1 MTHTTNYNLNKFEA
15 ADRVTRDGFNQNAD
29 RIDAALKSVADAAA
43 AAQSTAN
50 SAAASALNF
59 VCGSYTG
66 DGATSR
72 VLGVG
77 FTPRIVFICAASGHT
92 VLNTELSTVHYG
104 GLAVTGSS
112 IAIYQGEILAIV
124 PGGFTVHYNQV
135 SPYLFISSNQANTV
149 YNYLAIG

>member
-1 MTHTTNYNLNKFEA
+1 MQHTTNYNLNKFEA

-29 RIDAALKSVADAAA
+29 RIDAAIKSVADAAA

-66 DGATSR
+66 DGAATR
-72 VLGVG
+72 TINLG
-77 FTPRIVFICAASGHT
+77 FTPRAVFLFASTGHT
-92 VLNTELSTVHYG
+92 VIGSGTNGYYYG

-135 SPYLFISSNQANTV
+135 SPYLSISSNQANTV